1 MGRSVQGPCVR
12 AWPAVYHCLHGIAP
26 KYLSELCTLVADVA
40 SRRQLRSASKN
51 EDADPHAACAFHRE
65 LLWTVRD
72 RISRRREA
80 ALGSRR
86 SRRLPGYDGGAVYLS
101 RRLCGPVLRVL
112 RPRISPRS
120 SRKQSLLTLHPVQL
134 QQAFGR
140 MSRDHR
146 CDAVHT
152 AYLFI
157 YFSHI
162 ASSLLHLRLTCSE
175 NLFLHLFRH
184 GLFLSFGLIL
194 RALDPTSHFPCSLV
208 FLVWFYFYVFHGYVL
223 QTKLASFLDNFW
235 RTIFILAVSGLRG
248 SSPLPSFCFSPSGIF
263 VGLYFLRTKIKLLSR
278 DVIFYG

>member
-1 MGRSVQGPCVR
+1 MWLLGDNCDLLVR
-12 AWPAVYHCLHGIAP
+12 MY
-26 KYLSELCTLVADVA
+26 CT
-40 SRRQLRSASKN
+40 
-51 EDADPHAACAFHRE
+51 EDRTRTQRVHFTGNYCE
-65 LLWTVRD
+65 LLGIGFLDGVKLHSAREGAGASPATTVEQCTCPD
-72 RISRRREA
+72 GYVGQFCESCA
-80 ALGSRR
+80 
-86 SRRLPGYDGGAVYLS
+86 PGYRRDPPGNSPFSRCIPCNCNKHSDACHVTTGA
-101 RRLCGPVLRVL
+101 
-112 RPRISPRS
+112 PRFT
-120 SRKQSLLTLHPVQL
+120 LLT
-134 QQAFGR
+134 
-140 MSRDHR
+140 
-146 CDAVHT
+146 
-152 AYLFI
+152 YLFI

-263 VGLYFLRTKIKLLSR
+263 VGLYFLLTKIKLLSR